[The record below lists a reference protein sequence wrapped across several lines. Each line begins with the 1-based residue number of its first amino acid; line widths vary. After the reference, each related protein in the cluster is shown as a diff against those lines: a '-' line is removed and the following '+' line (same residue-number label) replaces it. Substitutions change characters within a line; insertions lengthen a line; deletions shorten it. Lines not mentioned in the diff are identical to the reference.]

1 MIKTKG
7 KYDFSVDAH
16 YALWCTVWPWFN
28 QIVFKTYVDPNLRI
42 SLSLRVKIDM
52 NWFVDY
58 THMTKKWQV
67 NWCNE
72 IWRCKTATR
81 RFYNIISQLSLCQSK
96 IHRRLVKK
104 ISREFFLSVMCLSR
118 PYKRTFQKN
127 ALWKTNPNS
136 WRHQIKYQTH
146 LTYIGGEWY
155 LNIRC
160 NPKPP
165 RNKPRLR
172 NKKQEE

>member
-1 MIKTKG
+1 MMRGKACWFGANNCNRIVAYQLSEKVTIYTIPVFIKAVVFHHVGSSWMIKTKG

-104 ISREFFLSVMCLSR
+104 ISR
-118 PYKRTFQKN
+118 
-127 ALWKTNPNS
+127 
-136 WRHQIKYQTH
+136 
-146 LTYIGGEWY
+146 
-155 LNIRC
+155 
-160 NPKPP
+160 
-165 RNKPRLR
+165 
-172 NKKQEE
+172 